1 MRLLFFT
8 KMLPLLTIPMLLS
21 GCASVFNGRTQDV
34 KVETQKENATVYVD
48 NQKEGKG
55 SSVKLNL
62 RRNLEIRQLRV
73 EADGYLPRYK
83 AVYQSKTSF
92 PYILSFFPFG
102 PLSFWLATFSDMT
115 SPKRLNFKDQ
125 YVIDKMAS
133 FPEWNKDQKYL
144 RADRVIFNLKPEDIV
159 YKQFDDYDDFTHN
172 EDPNE
177 QSNPDDGMKGRV
189 TFIPGRLNEKLDK
202 YNYID
207 TTEVFRDKL
216 NTLEFDLRF
225 DSLGLKY
232 IEPIGFGSLTFGTSD
247 DRLIQG
253 YADIAFQL
261 TNIYGEQL
269 YEDSMLIESGEFVAK
284 DQGENNFRRVEKQMA
299 AKAMVQF
306 LKQPEVQQTMR
317 REKGKDQNF
326 KPLAIRP
333 GKAIDTLQEAQ
344 KATVTVAIGDKGHGS
359 GCVVGR
365 NGYIV
370 TNYHVVANHED
381 ELTVTQGQQE
391 AKLEAEV
398 IRKNAYADLALIKVD
413 KQFAYTYRIPEQK
426 TFETGMTAYTIGTPE
441 SRALRQ
447 SFTKGIISGKRAQ
460 QANTYL
466 QTDASVN
473 PGNSGGALV
482 DQKGRLHGIVTSKLM
497 GVAYEGVSFSL
508 SADLVDDRL
517 GLQYQEGSAAASQ
530 QKPQKGSQQPS
541 R

>member
-1 MRLLFFT
+1 MRLVYAT
-8 KMLPLLTIPMLLS
+8 KMLPSLTIPMLLS
-21 GCASVFNGRTQDV
+21 GCALVFNGRTQDV

-62 RRNLEIRQLRV
+62 RRNFEIRQLRV
-73 EADGYLPRYK
+73 EADGYLPHYK

-92 PYILSFFPFG
+92 LYILSWFPFG
-102 PLSFWLATFSDMT
+102 PLSFFQAPITDMT
-115 SPKRLNFKDQ
+115 SQKRLNFKDR
-125 YVIDKMAS
+125 YVIDKMTS
-133 FPEWNKDQKYL
+133 LPKWSKDQKYL
-144 RADRVIFNLKPEDIV
+144 RADRVLFNLKPEDIV
-159 YKQFDDYDDFTHN
+159 YKEFNDYDDFTHN
-172 EDPNE
+172 EGPNE
-177 QSNPDDGMKGRV
+177 ESNPDDGMKGRV

-225 DSLGLKY
+225 DSIGLKY
-232 IEPIGFGSLTFGTSD
+232 IDPFSRSD
-247 DRLIQG
+247 ERLIQG

-269 YEDSMLIESGEFVAK
+269 YEDSTVIKSGEFVAK
-284 DQGENNFRRVEKQMA
+284 DRGENNFRSVAKQIA
-299 AKAMVQF
+299 IKAMVQF
-306 LKQPEVQQTMR
+306 LKQAEVQQTMK
-317 REKGKDQNF
+317 REEGKDQDF
-326 KPLAIRP
+326 EPLALRP

-344 KATVTVAIGDKGHGS
+344 KATVTVAIDDKGHGS

-381 ELTVTQGQQE
+381 ELTVTQGQQG

-413 KQFAYTYRIPEQK
+413 KQFAYTYSIPEQK
-426 TFETGMTAYTIGTPE
+426 TFETGMTVYTIGTPK

-460 QANTYL
+460 KANTYL

-482 DQKGRLHGIVTSKLM
+482 DKKGRLHGIVTSKLM
-497 GVAYEGVSFSL
+497 GVAYEGISFSL

-517 GLQYQEGSAAASQ
+517 GLTY
-530 QKPQKGSQQPS
+530 KHP
-541 R
+541 